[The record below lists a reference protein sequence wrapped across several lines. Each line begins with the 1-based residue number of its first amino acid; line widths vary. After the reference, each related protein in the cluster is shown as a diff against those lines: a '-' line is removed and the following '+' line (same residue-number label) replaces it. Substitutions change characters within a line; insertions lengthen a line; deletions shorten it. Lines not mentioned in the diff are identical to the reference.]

1 MATTTRRKKTATGAG
16 KTKAPTAKVSKKQ
29 AKTDD
34 GPSRAERVA
43 AKNAELTERM
53 LELRDEG
60 ESWTAIGEAL
70 AITPGKAQ
78 FLMMLHRVDS
88 GEVKPIRFKDDED
101 LAAKIEAEREK
112 AYEFSS
118 WGWISARTG
127 VSEPKL
133 KKLHEEVNGWKPKT
147 ENIAIER
154 AKKNGDA
161 PAKGKAKGSAA
172 KGKGKASASKA
183 ARAKARATKRNSK
196 ADPS

>member
-16 KTKAPTAKVSKKQ
+16 KTKAATAKVSKKQ

-53 LELRDEG
+53 LELREEG

-78 FLMMLHRVDS
+78 FLMMLHRVAE
-88 GEVKPIRFKDDED
+88 GEVKAIKFKDDDD
-101 LAAKIEAEREK
+101 LAAKIAAEREK

-133 KKLHEEVNGWKPKT
+133 KNLHAEINGWKPKT

-154 AKKNGDA
+154 AKKNGDTTTA
-161 PAKGKAKGSAA
+161 KKGSKATTTKGKVSAT
-172 KGKGKASASKA
+172 KA
-183 ARAKARATKRNSK
+183 ARAKAKAKRSRNS
-196 ADPS
+196 DPS